1 MMALD
6 KYKSFWSAIALHI
19 HLESWL
25 SQPWLSHTHIREKEC
40 THLHSIC
47 SDSNLFHKKKLL
59 LLVNSFCISLPTYFL
74 FLSSLLLIN
83 LFTVKSHIIWCI
95 TSLAHIF
102 PLRLSSKTSLIR
114 KAQSPLSRVI
124 AGFPFRPLK
133 LRTVLL
139 TLALGHS
146 GVLRA
151 SHLPVHISLESASF
165 KKSFSGLLSFCLCFP
180 ASVTS
185 IPSLLPFLPFIPWS
199 FSNHLFLLNPHPQHH
214 LPSPVITH

>member
-95 TSLAHIF
+95 TSLARIF

-124 AGFPFRPLK
+124 AGSLQASQAPHSSSYLSPRSQWSFKSKPSSCSHFLGVCFFQKILFWSLVFLSLFPSFSHINSIIAAISAFYSLK
-133 LRTVLL
+133 L
-139 TLALGHS
+139 
-146 GVLRA
+146 
-151 SHLPVHISLESASF
+151 F
-165 KKSFSGLLSFCLCFP
+165 
-180 ASVTS
+180 
-185 IPSLLPFLPFIPWS
+185 
-199 FSNHLFLLNPHPQHH
+199 
-214 LPSPVITH
+214 